1 MDKFLE
7 SISLANRVI
16 FLRRY
21 WFCETYA
28 EIAVRYGISERKVKR
43 KIHRIRA
50 QLSDYLNKA
59 GIPFGMSH
67 IDVTFVR
74 EAESVTILR
83 EEKWYLFHSYSILIN
98 LADYVFNKLFCC
110 PNTKLYERS

>member
-28 EIAVRYGISERKVKR
+28 EIASHYGIKERKVKR
-43 KIHRIRA
+43 IVLDTRKQMCA
-50 QLSDYLNKA
+50 YLEKPWGTFGINKVDNK
-59 GIPFGMSH
+59 FL
-67 IDVTFVR
+67 R
-74 EAESVTILR
+74 EAENVVSLR
-83 EEKWYLFHSYSILIN
+83 EKRVFLRDFRSMPNDLKHYLLGRFLSFPRH
-98 LADYVFNKLFCC
+98 A
-110 PNTKLYERS
+110 

>member
-7 SISLANRVI
+7 SISLENRVI

-21 WFCETYA
+21 WFCDTYA
-28 EIAVRYGISERKVKR
+28 EIAMRYGISERKVKR
-43 KIHRIRA
+43 NIHRIRE

-59 GIPFGMSH
+59 GSPFGMNH

-83 EEKWYLFHSYSILIN
+83 EEKWCLFHIFSILID
-98 LADYVFNKLFCC
+98 LADYVINRPFCC

>member
-7 SISLANRVI
+7 NISLENRV
-16 FLRRY
+16 FFMRRY
-21 WFCETYA
+21 WFCDTYA

-43 KIHRIRA
+43 QIHRTRA

-59 GIPFGMSH
+59 GSPFGMNH

-74 EAESVTILR
+74 EAESVTVLR
-83 EEKWYLFHSYSILIN
+83 EEKWYLFHIYSILID
-98 LADYVFNKLFCC
+98 LADCVINGLFCC
-110 PNTKLYERS
+110 PKGV